1 VVPTW
6 NRVSYLAACLESLL
20 VQDYPQERYEIIV
33 VDDGS
38 KDKTESVVRAMQQR
52 VATHRL
58 RYVRQEH
65 QGLNAAR
72 NAGIASARGQL
83 IGFIDDD
90 EIAPASLLTRAA
102 RLLDGPWGPAAVGG
116 WCRVRLEGTPPAFF
130 CRGCRESYKAIAYLG
145 GGEPVVEVADLP
157 GGCLFVPRETFERY
171 GRFLDELSGPGDDA
185 EWCARVRWQGG
196 RLLMGRDL
204 WVWHRVLPGDL
215 RLRGLW
221 AKCVL
226 SPAHYARARR
236 AMDYNGRPAD
246 DVRQAIRFL
255 AHGLRRGCRVGLA
268 QAAGRLLL
276 AWQWSKCK
284 DNCWSQSSL

>member
-20 VQDYPQERYEIIV
+20 VQDYPRERYEIIV

-52 VATHRL
+52 LATHRL

-90 EIAPASLLTRAA
+90 EIAPPSLLTQAA
-102 RLLDGPWGPAAVGG
+102 RLLDGPLGPAAVGG
-116 WCRVRLEGTPPAFF
+116 WCRVRLEGRAPPFICDRCLAT
-130 CRGCRESYKAIAYLG
+130 YKGIEYPG
-145 GGEPVVEVADLP
+145 GDEPFVDVDDVP
-157 GGCLFVPRETFERY
+157 GGCFFCWKSTFERH
-171 GRFLDELSGPGDDA
+171 GIFNDSLSGPGDDA
-185 EWCARVRWQGG
+185 EWCARVRRQGG

-236 AMDYNGRPAD
+236 AMDWNGRAAD

-268 QAAGRLLL
+268 QAGGRLLL
-276 AWQWSKCK
+276 AWQWSKRRGA
-284 DNCWSQSSL
+284 CWSRSSS